1 MNLVISSTAIR
12 TDAEGRYCLNDLHTA
27 AIKEGANNRTKEPGK
42 FMSSPQTI
50 GLIEEIES
58 TQNLGSLAVSTV
70 MGRNG
75 GTYVCKELVYAYAMW
90 VSPKF
95 HLQVIRAYDAM
106 TVKPEQPPANL
117 SRLQLIELAMQ
128 AEQERLVLE
137 EKATALEAKVT
148 EQAPKI
154 EALERFADQDG
165 KHGVRTAAK
174 LLGLP
179 ERRLISW
186 LLTHDWYY
194 RDHSARLC
202 AKASKIASGYLD
214 TVPIEI
220 PRSDG
225 IQTVAQPVVTQRGL
239 AKLGELLA
247 KDGMLPKVAEASDG
261 AGRAHLPAVGGNHPN
276 HNQGA
281 RP

>member
-1 MNLVISSTAIR
+1 MNLVIANTAIR
-12 TDAEGRYCLNDLHTA
+12 TDAEGRYCLNDLHKA
-27 AIKEGANNRTKEPGK
+27 AGDLPKDEPNRFMRLDTTK
-42 FMSSPQTI
+42 
-50 GLIEEIES
+50 GLISELS
-58 TQNLGSLAVSTV
+58 NSPDLGNCDPTDSKA
-70 MGRNG
+70 GRYG

-90 VSPKF
+90 ISPKF
-95 HLQVIRAYDAM
+95 HLQVIRAYDEMIA
-106 TVKPEQPPANL
+106 KPEQIPANL

-128 AEQERLVLE
+128 AEQERLLLE

-261 AGRAHLPAVGGNHPN
+261 AGRAHLPAVGGSHPN